1 MGEPEVT
8 HRNKK
13 PESGRVSSLL
23 TIAANLGVIVGLVL
37 VILQLNQ
44 NEKMMRAQTRH
55 DIAMGIVDQLRDTA
69 NNPQLAELAVRLN
82 NVGELTPVERYQ
94 VQLRFGALLRIW
106 EDEHYQY
113 RMGLYDE
120 EEFVHERNN
129 WRGVLEN
136 NKGLAVVWC
145 RSRANYSSEF
155 AADIN
160 RLLPPGACDATQR

>member
-1 MGEPEVT
+1 MSGAPFPARAGE
-8 HRNKK
+8 
-13 PESGRVSSLL
+13 
-23 TIAANLGVIVGLVL
+23 
-37 VILQLNQ
+37 
-44 NEKMMRAQTRH
+44 
-55 DIAMGIVDQLRDTA
+55 
-69 NNPQLAELAVRLN
+69 RLDLS
-82 NVGELTPVERYQ
+82 VVVP
-94 VQLRFGALLRIW
+94 
-106 EDEHYQY
+106 
-113 RMGLYDE
+113 LYDE